1 MTTAQLAL
9 LVSFISI
16 PIALASLVWNIYRDV
31 VLKAKVDVSFA
42 VVFIIHET
50 LQHRQQYLNLKIT
63 NFGPGVVN
71 ISTICVKEA
80 EVWRLLLRKTRHAV
94 INADYTNPMSARLP
108 AKIEAGDK
116 IELLLPYDSDCF
128 LKSHFTHVGV
138 SDYYGRVHWAPR
150 QQLKK
155 AYEYW
160 HKDFENK
167 S

>member
-9 LVSFISI
+9 LISFISI
-16 PIALASLVWNIYRDV
+16 LIATASFVWNIYRDV
-31 VLKAKVDVSFA
+31 ALKAKVDVSFA

-50 LQHRQQYLNLKIT
+50 LPHQPQYLNLKIT

-71 ISTICVKEA
+71 ISMIFVKEA
-80 EVWRLLLRKTRHAV
+80 ELWRRLFRKTRHAV
-94 INADYTNPMSARLP
+94 VNADYTNPMSSRLP
-108 AKIEAGDK
+108 AKIAVGDK
-116 IELLLPYDSDCF
+116 IELLLPYDKDCF

-150 QQLKK
+150 RQLKK
-155 AYEYW
+155 AYESW